1 VARDRDEVEARLAEE
16 KMDDEVVEAARSGLL
31 TFATYMKKHFKAAPH
46 LELVCAAL
54 ERVERGECKRLIIN
68 MPPQHGKLVADSVPV
83 LTPKGWTTHGELKVG
98 DEVFGLDGRPTK
110 ILGFGD
116 VSYASMIVKT
126 CDGAEIKVHPNHE
139 WQVYSRRSQKEQVIE
154 TKKMRAA
161 GVQRVEK
168 RGDREVRRSIY
179 MLPRRPVVQFGERE
193 LPVHPYV
200 FGAWLGDG
208 SAAKGCIT
216 HDPRETEVIARV
228 VECGYPI
235 VGVWTHKT
243 TGVLTTNFG
252 PKLNADLR
260 ATGAWENKHVPDAYK
275 FSSAAQRLEL
285 LAGLIDTDGSV
296 DANGRV
302 RIVTA
307 DERLANDIVE
317 VVRSL
322 GMRAAI
328 TTAQPCLST
337 SGIKGAK
344 PVHYVAF
351 NPSLPIPTQLKRKA
365 TDRLVQPDREGID
378 SITPCEPEPGKC
390 ICVEA
395 PDGIYLVGRELVPTH
410 NTEIVSRLFPAWY
423 FGRNPSRAV
432 LFATHTATYA
442 EKIGRNVRNNIGSEE
457 FRRVFPDVSLAE
469 DSKAA
474 SAFEI
479 VPGDGFRVKRGQW
492 AAYGMGGSYT
502 GSTAE
507 LLIFDDL
514 LTEQDSNSETAL
526 ETAYESIEALY
537 SRLADKTGAW
547 VVVNTRYNLRDVV
560 AYLTR
565 EYAGEGWEI
574 LSLPAVAEAEEEFKL
589 PSGKTW
595 QRHVGDALFPD
606 RFSIERLT
614 AIMNQRLQTNAP
626 SWWGQYQCRPV
637 PADGNIVKWSWFD
650 SRRYHDSPAILAL
663 GCTRVVVSVDT
674 SKGASDKAARTAI
687 SVWGEHAG
695 RTFLLDSWA
704 KAIPYTE
711 QRQRLKDTCGRWRP
725 QVMLIEDKSTGEALI
740 DDLRKSTD
748 WVRTPIVGVKPR
760 GSKEERMQAV
770 TPQMAD
776 GQVWIPRDGHPECRW
791 LQAFAEEMSLY
802 PKGVFRDQ
810 GDTVSQYL
818 RWRGENSSASLT
830 GFNNENAENARR
842 AFGGSWGRP
851 GGGWGRPRRRAST
864 GAASRPSALGC
875 CVRRSGWRGR
885 SRA

>member
-1 VARDRDEVEARLAEE
+1 MARKDHGPSSEVAPPPCDLGVSAVDAWAQRARMAVDGPRAEVVGRCLDLLAGTSRAAQDSEAVLRLQDSEGGGSPALVIALGGGEAPEEPVALALWQWCEAARQCHLAAAGPVYVVDAACAEVRRLCRAVRARPLAAYEEAQRRFRSRDLRGVARDRDEVEARLAEE

-68 MPPQHGKLVADSVPV
+68 MPPQHGK
-83 LTPKGWTTHGELKVG
+83 
-98 DEVFGLDGRPTK
+98 
-110 ILGFGD
+110 
-116 VSYASMIVKT
+116 
-126 CDGAEIKVHPNHE
+126 
-139 WQVYSRRSQKEQVIE
+139 
-154 TKKMRAA
+154 
-161 GVQRVEK
+161 
-168 RGDREVRRSIY
+168 
-179 MLPRRPVVQFGERE
+179 
-193 LPVHPYV
+193 
-200 FGAWLGDG
+200 
-208 SAAKGCIT
+208 
-216 HDPRETEVIARV
+216 
-228 VECGYPI
+228 
-235 VGVWTHKT
+235 
-243 TGVLTTNFG
+243 
-252 PKLNADLR
+252 
-260 ATGAWENKHVPDAYK
+260 
-275 FSSAAQRLEL
+275 
-285 LAGLIDTDGSV
+285 
-296 DANGRV
+296 
-302 RIVTA
+302 
-307 DERLANDIVE
+307 
-317 VVRSL
+317 
-322 GMRAAI
+322 
-328 TTAQPCLST
+328 
-337 SGIKGAK
+337 
-344 PVHYVAF
+344 
-351 NPSLPIPTQLKRKA
+351 
-365 TDRLVQPDREGID
+365 
-378 SITPCEPEPGKC
+378 
-390 ICVEA
+390 
-395 PDGIYLVGRELVPTH
+395 
-410 NTEIVSRLFPAWY
+410 TEIVSRLFPAWY

-442 EKIGRNVRNNIGSEE
+442 EKIGRNVRNNIGSAE
-457 FRRVFPDVSLAE
+457 FQRVFPDVSLAE

-514 LTEQDSNSETAL
+514 LTEQDSNSEAAL

-574 LSLPAVAEAEEEFKL
+574 LSLPAIAEAEEEFKL

-595 QRHVGDALFPD
+595 HRHVGDALFPD

-818 RWRGENSSASLT
+818 RWRDDNSIGRLGGFSQENVDAAKET
-830 GFNNENAENARR
+830 FK
-842 AFGGSWGRP
+842 GSWGRA
-851 GGGWGRPRRRAST
+851 GSSWGRPR
-864 GAASRPSALGC
+864 
-875 CVRRSGWRGR
+875 
-885 SRA
+885 